1 MDKPHIFTT
10 PFGDVY
16 PMYVQKAER
25 KGRTAEEVKAV
36 TCWLTG
42 YDESGLRK
50 QISNGTDIETFF
62 AEAPQIHPN
71 ADKITGKVCGVQVET
86 VADPIMRNIRR
97 LDKLVDELAKG
108 KAMDK
113 VLRVSKPNEG
123 KVTP

>member
-1 MDKPHIFTT
+1 MDKPRIFKT

-16 PMYVQKAER
+16 PTYIQKAER
-25 KGRTAEEVKAV
+25 KGRTAEEVEAV

-42 YDESGLRK
+42 YDESGLRE
-50 QISNGTDIETFF
+50 QIDSGTDVETFF
-62 AEAPQIHPN
+62 AEAPQINPN

-113 VLRVSKPNEG
+113 VLR
-123 KVTP
+123 T